1 MTTDA
6 ADLAPDLPRARVPSA
21 RMTLFLV
28 LGGLGLVLLVASLVL
43 GEVFDGLLDGIGGD
57 ILSTAAVA
65 GFLSGFGFTGAI
77 VAPALGTGVAIGVG
91 LVGGLAL
98 GGVAGLLTRGLSRA
112 RTDATPSSGALV
124 GLAGTVVTAV
134 PSQGYGEVS
143 VVVAGH
149 LTKLNARADEAL
161 GVGTPVTVTTV
172 LSPTSVSVTRRA

>member
-1 MTTDA
+1 VA
-6 ADLAPDLPRARVPSA
+6 VAVLVGDLVPGRWPARVPSA

-43 GEVFDGLLDGIGGD
+43 GEVFDGLLDGVGGD

-77 VAPALGTGVAIGVG
+77 VAPALGSGVAIGLG
-91 LVGGLAL
+91 LVGGVAL
-98 GGVAGLLTRGLSRA
+98 AGLLTRGLSRA

-149 LTKLNARADEAL
+149 LTKLNARAEEAL

-172 LSPTSVSVTRRA
+172 LSPTSVSVTRRV